1 MSKEAVSLPVN
12 YEDLSITNDFLKV
25 INTRS
30 SHRIFTSEGLSLLE
44 LSYLLWCCQ
53 GVKGLCGKRYA
64 TLRAV
69 PSGGARHA
77 FECYL
82 ANQNVKEAE
91 ARPLALSANDA
102 PDCIFKQS

>member
-53 GVKGLCGKRYA
+53 GVKGLCA
-64 TLRAV
+64 EV
-69 PSGGARHA
+69 PDMRLNAIWPIRT
-77 FECYL
+77 
-82 ANQNVKEAE
+82 
-91 ARPLALSANDA
+91 
-102 PDCIFKQS
+102 

>member
-53 GVKGLCGKRYA
+53 GVKRIVRKALCNPAYGSFRRCQ
-64 TLRAV
+64 TCV
-69 PSGGARHA
+69 
-77 FECYL
+77 
-82 ANQNVKEAE
+82 
-91 ARPLALSANDA
+91 
-102 PDCIFKQS
+102 

>member
-12 YEDLSITNDFLKV
+12 YEDLNITNDFLKV
-25 INTRS
+25 INTRP

-53 GVKGLCGKRYA
+53 GVKGLCEKRYA
-64 TLRAV
+64 TLRTV

-82 ANQNVKEAE
+82 AIQNVKEAE